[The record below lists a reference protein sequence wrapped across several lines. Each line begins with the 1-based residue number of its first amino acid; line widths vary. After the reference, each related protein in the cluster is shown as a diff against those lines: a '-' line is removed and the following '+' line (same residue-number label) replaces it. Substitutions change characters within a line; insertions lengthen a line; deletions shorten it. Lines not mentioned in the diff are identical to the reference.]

1 MDIAK
6 FKHGLKN
13 LSLTAFL
20 VLLMST
26 LAITTGYSK
35 RGGTTY
41 PYLITTITI
50 MAELLKFVLSFM
62 AYGVERFILKQTET
76 PIFLTKSKS
85 ANFLVPSLIYCMN
98 NNLRVFTYLFMSPAV
113 MEVLNQLKLLF
124 TTVLL
129 VAILQRRFAYDQ
141 WFALSFITL
150 GAAISIYDC
159 ESVFSVTFSGILLV
173 VFGCFLSSFAGVY
186 TEWRVKKDEKDSL
199 NIQNVHMTFYSI
211 IIGFVIFFIFDL
223 ERAKA
228 EGFFVGYSWDVVLII
243 VLTAFSGLM
252 ISYIMKHMDNIARL
266 FCHITALPVIILL
279 TIVILNSS
287 HEISFPFI
295 FGTIIV
301 ILGIV
306 LYKMQSFISAPS
318 SPSSPNPP
326 VSSNPATPN
335 TSPVPSGPLLRR
347 DTKENTHTPQRIL
360 EDPKDPDVHRVI
372 ISTYNDDD

>member
-13 LSLTAFL
+13 LSLTVFL
-20 VLLMST
+20 VLLMSI
-26 LAITTGYSK
+26 LATTIGYSK

-41 PYLITTITI
+41 PYIMTTITI
-50 MAELLKFVLSFM
+50 MAELLKFVLSFA
-62 AYGVERFILKQTET
+62 AYGVERFVLKQSET
-76 PIFLTKSKS
+76 PVLLTKSKS
-85 ANFLVPSLIYCMN
+85 ANFLVPSIVYCIN
-98 NNLRVFTYLFMSPAV
+98 NNLRIFTYLFMSPAV
-113 MEVLNQLKLLF
+113 MEVLSQLKLLF
-124 TTVLL
+124 TTVLM
-129 VAILQRRFAYDQ
+129 VAILQRHFAYDQ
-141 WFALSFITL
+141 WFALCFITL

-173 VFGCFLSSFAGVY
+173 LFGCFLSSFAGVY
-186 TEWRVKKDEKDSL
+186 TEWRVKKDERDSL

-211 IIGFVIFFIFDL
+211 LVGFTIFFIFDL

-266 FCHITALPVIILL
+266 FCHIASLPMIILL

-318 SPSSPNPP
+318 SPNPP

-347 DTKENTHTPQRIL
+347 DTKENTHAPQCIL
-360 EDPKDPDVHRVI
+360 EDTKDPDVHRVI
-372 ISTYNDDD
+372 ISTYNDND